1 MTNSSTPIVA
11 RVCATVA
18 AVLAGMSL
26 VVARPFAQ
34 TSTTVPVQ
42 WTNVVHATAS
52 AGDIQKSSGCG
63 GCPDAGG
70 MSAQVVSTSGG
81 FVEFVPVKGRDLFAG
96 LGANTTAATDPA
108 LIDYGFGFWADGGWD
123 IRERS
128 VYKTEGRFVNGD
140 SFRVAVNAGLVT
152 YYKNGKLVYSSIVP
166 ASKSMVLRTT
176 LVDASAH
183 VKKAVI
189 ASVATPPVVVPVT
202 IGTTSL
208 PGGTLSQP
216 YSTVLTASGGHGTF
230 LWSETGAM
238 PAGLTLAPSGTIS
251 GTPTTSG
258 QFTFTV
264 RAVDAIDAANS
275 ATQSLG
281 INVSTGTVPPVV
293 PVTISTTSLPAGT
306 LSQRYSTVLTAS
318 GGHGT
323 FLWSETGAL
332 PAGLTL
338 ASSGTISGTPT
349 ASGQF
354 TFTVRAVD
362 AIDPANSASRSLGI
376 NVPASPPP
384 VTGSGVAIVTAA
396 LPSTRVDDFYSV
408 PVVATG
414 GGGVYRW
421 SVVSGALP
429 PGLSLD
435 AATGT
440 IQGTASS
447 GGRFQ
452 VTVRAADAVNLT
464 NLADR
469 TLAMTVFAASPPSVY
484 SAISDRVTRAK
495 GPVPALGA
503 AGYAFRDPA
512 FGSRLVRIT
521 DGLLQPDSPNISYR
535 TPSGTHTNA
544 WSADGQYFY
553 AVNSDGWPVPFS
565 FDRTTMRARRL
576 MPTTTGDGGMML
588 QFFNEPTFSYLTP
601 GVLYG
606 TFNGNGSTLHSVDQ
620 YDFDTGQYTQLMN
633 LESLAPNLANTYTGG
648 VGASAGAVERIM
660 AFFGGTSQDYHFY
673 LLVFDKENPSR
684 RHLINTIASTID
696 GKPTNIPLNF
706 HIHAAAIDRSGEFI
720 MVYPTGDD
728 LSAPRHAAPAY
739 VWDLVTNRLTE
750 LPLIEAITGGH
761 DAYGFG
767 YRVNQDCCTNS
778 TWDASQWQFRSL
790 ANPLVTLDLNPNVLL
805 PQEVYLEDHP
815 SWHNAQADRLVPFI
829 DANYRYGDNT
839 TPWRAWDEEVFAVQ
853 TEGAG
858 TGGTIWR
865 FAHHRSATADDN
877 DPMQISFWY
886 TPRANV
892 SPDGRWALFTS
903 NWDKTLG
910 IDPRNDVGG
919 KHREDVFLVELK

>member
-1 MTNSSTPIVA
+1 
-11 RVCATVA
+11 
-18 AVLAGMSL
+18 
-26 VVARPFAQ
+26 
-34 TSTTVPVQ
+34 
-42 WTNVVHATAS
+42 
-52 AGDIQKSSGCG
+52 
-63 GCPDAGG
+63 
-70 MSAQVVSTSGG
+70 MSAQVVSTSSGS
-81 FVEFVPVKGRDLFAG
+81 VEFVPVKGRQLLAG
-96 LGANTTAATDPA
+96 LGTNRTAATDPA
-108 LIDYGFGFWADGGWD
+108 LIDYAFNFWPDGGWD
-123 IRERS
+123 VRERN

-152 YYKNGKLVYSSIVP
+152 YYKNGKLVYSSTVP
-166 ASKSMVLRTT
+166 ASQSMVLRTT

-189 ASVATPPVVVPVT
+189 ASVAAPPPVVPVPVT

-208 PGGTLSQP
+208 PDGTLSQA

-230 LWSETGAM
+230 LWSETGAL
-238 PAGLTLAPSGTIS
+238 PPGLTLASSGTISGTPTTSGQFTFTVRAADASDTTNAASKSLGINVPSPAPPPVVVPVTITTTSLPGGTLSQAYSTVLTASGGHGTFLWSETGALPPGLTFAPSGTIS

-264 RAVDAIDAANS
+264 RAVDASDAANF
-275 ATQSLG
+275 
-281 INVSTGTVPPVV
+281 
-293 PVTISTTSLPAGT
+293 
-306 LSQRYSTVLTAS
+306 AS
-318 GGHGT
+318 K
-323 FLWSETGAL
+323 
-332 PAGLTL
+332 
-338 ASSGTISGTPT
+338 
-349 ASGQF
+349 
-354 TFTVRAVD
+354 
-362 AIDPANSASRSLGI
+362 SLGI
-376 NVPASPPP
+376 NVPTSTPPP
-384 VTGSGVAIVTAA
+384 VGSAVAIVTSA
-396 LPSTRVDDFYSV
+396 LASTRVDDFYSV
-408 PVVATG
+408 RLVASG

-429 PGLSLD
+429 PGIVLD
-435 AATGT
+435 AASGT

-452 VTVRAADAVNLT
+452 VTVRAADAVNLS

-469 TLAMTVFAASPPSVY
+469 TLPLTVFAAAPPSVY
-484 SAISDRVTRAK
+484 TAISDRVTRVK

-521 DGLLQPDSPNISYR
+521 DGSVQPGSPNISYR

-544 WSADGQYFY
+544 WSADARYFY

-588 QFFNEPTFSYLTP
+588 EFFNEPTFSYLTP

-673 LLVFDKENPSR
+673 LLVFDKDNPSR
-684 RHLINTIASTID
+684 RHLINTHASTID
-696 GKPTNIPLNF
+696 GHATNIPLNF
-706 HIHAAAIDRSGEFI
+706 NIHAAAIDRSGQFI

-728 LSAPRHAAPAY
+728 LAAPRHAAPAY

-767 YRVNQDCCTNS
+767 YRVNQDCCTQS
-778 TWDASQWQFRSL
+778 TWDAAQWQFRAL

-815 SWHNAQADRLVPFI
+815 SWHNAQPDRLVPFI
-829 DANYRYGDNT
+829 DANYRYGANT

-877 DPMQISFWY
+877 DPSQISFWY

-903 NWDKTLG
+903 NCDKTLG

-919 KHREDVFLVELK
+919 KYREDVFLVELK